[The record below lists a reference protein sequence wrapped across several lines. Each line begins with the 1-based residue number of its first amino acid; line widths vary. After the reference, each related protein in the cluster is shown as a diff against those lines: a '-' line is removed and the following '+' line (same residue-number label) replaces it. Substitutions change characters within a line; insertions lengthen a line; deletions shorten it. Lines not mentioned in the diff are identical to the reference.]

1 MSRRLASAT
10 RTPAATVGD
19 LAIVHGLTVTITQLQ
34 ADITLLRAALELI
47 VIEAWKAAHPDGES
61 SEPPL
66 PVAVTAVARGALIAT
81 EPKR

>member
-34 ADITLLRAALELI
+34 ADITLLRSALEFI
-47 VIEAWKAAHPDGES
+47 GAM